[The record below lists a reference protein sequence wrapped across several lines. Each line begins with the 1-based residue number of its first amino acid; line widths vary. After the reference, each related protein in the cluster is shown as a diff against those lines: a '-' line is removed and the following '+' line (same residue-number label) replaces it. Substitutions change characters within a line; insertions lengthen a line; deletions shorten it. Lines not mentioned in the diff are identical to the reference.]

1 MSSLYKIRS
10 KKTGLFSTGGVW
22 PKWSKLGKIW
32 TVRGHI
38 SSHFTALSPNGRR
51 EYLNNDAEIVEV
63 ELVVKSVTP
72 VADFIA
78 EAGQRKV
85 EREAAE
91 AKARAAYRESLEK
104 AEFERLLKKFG
115 QQAD

>member
-10 KKTGLFSTGGVW
+10 KKTGLFSTGGQW

-38 SSHFTALSPNGRR
+38 SSHFTGLSPNGRR
-51 EYLNNDAEIVEV
+51 EYQNNDAEIVEI
-63 ELVVKSVTP
+63 ELIVKSVTP
-72 VADFIA
+72 VEELIADA
-78 EAGQRKV
+78 KRRK
-85 EREAAE
+85 EIREEAARQ
-91 AKARAAYRESLEK
+91 ARENRHVVLEK

-115 QQAD
+115 PQAD